1 MADALFVSS
10 HIDKLPL
17 AIQVATA
24 NQGKLPL
31 YSSLTLNTF
40 QTLQAGYV
48 VSGLTLVTPW
58 QNPVEPQ
65 SGSFADRSQRLW
77 GGQVSWR
84 TAMSYDAGMAIV
96 AGLRQSNGTRQ
107 GSMTALH
114 QPQFSADGASSKVT
128 FLLTGDRVLTP
139 TIAQVREVNGK
150 WVFTPLQPHT
160 VDSRATSTTLS
171 TSSPTENRVP
181 QLDRYLR
188 GYN

>member
-1 MADALFVSS
+1 MGS
-10 HIDKLPL
+10 IDKLPL

-31 YSSLTLNTF
+31 YSSPTLNTF

-65 SGSFADRSQRLW
+65 SGSFAERSQRLW

-107 GSMTALH
+107 GLMAALH
-114 QPQFSADGASSKVT
+114 QPQFSAEGASGKVT
-128 FLLTGDRVLTP
+128 FLPTGDRVLTP

-150 WVFTPLQPHT
+150 WVFTPLQPL
-160 VDSRATSTTLS
+160 TT
-171 TSSPTENRVP
+171 ERVP
-181 QLDRYLR
+181 QFGQSIVTPLQPK
-188 GYN
+188 